1 MSISIIN
8 RDLNS
13 TGKKFFIS
21 NYSDVK
27 EFRNSTI
34 TKEELISRI
43 KNKSDWQDKSDNSI
57 ENKISSIKSF
67 FDKEWNLD
75 ALKITISSRLP
86 VEVIDQAKQLFQIE
100 AGRDY
105 DESID
110 KIDITDEQNESE
122 FLTNQTKTKDMEIP
136 LNQIFYGPPGTGKTF
151 NAFPKAFEI
160 IKNNLSQSTPQNNE
174 IDDFDRIIRYIKNNF
189 QTKEHNVINGKSF
202 YRDLKAI
209 FFLWGY
215 LLDAEFIGNNT
226 LKREDTGVSG
236 TYWPMNYRIITHWG
250 FVDDWNSKTI
260 TLNELGEDFK
270 NQLKEWLNQNQN
282 LYENITPDFNTENLN
297 SIEILNKK
305 SYQFLREW
313 TTEKNGA
320 LPEFVIEKYLNL
332 LVSLPNKND
341 ITGWMKTIYCAMYM
355 ALNHEL
361 YGHKRT
367 GLSRTQSEENKIE
380 KYFDLNEKTKN
391 KGELRDLEW
400 TGWLTESMK
409 QLKLI
414 EISRSDENYDY
425 FVLSKKGNEIIEKI
439 IIKWKIELPEIFSKE
454 PKEFGQHLNFLKV
467 ITFHQSYSYEEFI
480 EGIRPSLNYTEGELS
495 YELCNGVFKE
505 LSEKAERDPENNYVI
520 IIDEINRGN
529 ISKIFGELITLIE
542 DSKRIS
548 SADKSK
554 GLKVELPYSK
564 KTFGVPNNLYI
575 IGTMNTADRS
585 ITNIDTALRRRFV
598 FEEFPP
604 QYDLPEIGKVIH
616 NDKEIDL
623 RNILRILNERIEY
636 LLDRD
641 HLIGHSYFIGV
652 NDWDTLCS
660 KFRNNIIPL
669 LQEYFYNDWEKIAL
683 VIGDNGDSWNKDES
697 KNEKFILKKKYS
709 VDKLFGKTNNIEEEY
724 DDNQYYINPK
734 LVDKKYNELS
744 EQFFI
749 KGFESKA

>member
-43 KNKSDWQDKSDNSI
+43 KNKSDWQNKSDNSI

-86 VEVIDQAKQLFQIE
+86 VEIIDQAKQLFQIE
-100 AGRDY
+100 AGRAY

-110 KIDITDEQNESE
+110 KIDITDEQNELE
-122 FLTNQTKTKDMEIP
+122 FLTKQTKTNDMEIP

-151 NAFPKAFEI
+151 NAIPEALKI
-160 IKNNLSQSTPQNNE
+160 INKGNKLVCSTREEKFNR
-174 IDDFDRIIRYIKNNF
+174 ICSIIRNIHGLE
-189 QTKEHNVINGKSF
+189 TKGNSL
-202 YRDLKAI
+202 YRNERAI
-209 FFLWGY
+209 MWIMGY
-215 LLDAEFIGNNT
+215 LLDSPFDENNSITREDAIKNGLDPSPSSFAQYAQYLSQFGFVENWKDEGKIQLNASGIELKDKVRQYMNENSLTTINLKNWAQDPPEFI
-226 LKREDTGVSG
+226 KKE
-236 TYWPMNYRIITHWG
+236 Y
-250 FVDDWNSKTI
+250 
-260 TLNELGEDFK
+260 FK
-270 NQLKEWLNQNQN
+270 NISE
-282 LYENITPDFNTENLN
+282 
-297 SIEILNKK
+297 
-305 SYQFLREW
+305 
-313 TTEKNGA
+313 
-320 LPEFVIEKYLNL
+320 IEKESFTNQ
-332 LVSLPNKND
+332 
-341 ITGWMKTIYCAMYM
+341 MKTIYCVLNL
-355 ALNHEL
+355 ALNKYL
-361 YGHKRT
+361 YAETEWKKAEQDDRKIALKFIDIKDKLGDIKWIGQIGRT
-367 GLSRTQSEENKIE
+367 LRGLGIVDEYI
-380 KYFDLNEKTKN
+380 LNEFGKKTYYLSSFGN
-391 KGELRDLEW
+391 
-400 TGWLTESMK
+400 
-409 QLKLI
+409 QLIDKII
-414 EISRSDENYDY
+414 EIWEERYPGIY
-425 FVLSKKGNEIIEKI
+425 GNILTYELATLLGLIKI
-439 IIKWKIELPEIFSKE
+439 
-454 PKEFGQHLNFLKV
+454 

-480 EGIRPSLNYTEGELS
+480 EGIKPTLNNNEGELT
-495 YELCNGVFKE
+495 YELCDGIFKE

-548 SADKSK
+548 SVDKSE
-554 GLKVELPYSK
+554 GLKIELPYSK
-564 KTFGVPNNLYI
+564 KTFGVPDNLYI

-604 QYDLPEIGKVIH
+604 QYNLTEIGKVIH
-616 NDKEIDL
+616 NEKEIDL
-623 RNILRILNERIEY
+623 RNVLRILNERIEY

-652 NDWDTLCS
+652 NDWDALCS

-683 VIGDNGDSWNKDES
+683 VIGDNDSWG
-697 KNEKFILKKKYS
+697 KNEEEKFILKKKYS
-709 VDKLFGKTNNIEEEY
+709 SETLFGRNNNLEEEY